1 MKFSTRGRY
10 GLRALLDLAVHGG
23 DKMTPLKDI
32 ARREEISL
40 HYLERLMAPLI
51 SAGLVTS
58 VRGVGGGVALSRA
71 PAEIRVSEVIEALE
85 GPIAPTECAVDP
97 SCCGR
102 SGLCVSRE
110 VWSEMGR
117 AIAGV
122 LESTTLQDLA
132 DRQMEKGQ
140 TQKRKKATDMYY
152 I

>member
-23 DKMTPLKDI
+23 DGMTPLKDI
-32 ARREEISL
+32 ARREELSL

-51 SAGLVTS
+51 AAGLVTS
-58 VRGVGGGVALSRA
+58 MRGARGGVALSRS
-71 PAEIRVSEVIEALE
+71 PAEITLSDVIEALE
-85 GPIAPTECAVDP
+85 GSIAPTECAVDP

-110 VWSEMGR
+110 VWSEMSR

-122 LESTTLQDLA
+122 LESMTLQDLA

>member
-23 DKMTPLKDI
+23 SGLIPLKDI

-51 SAGLVTS
+51 AAGLVKG
-58 VRGVGGGVALSRA
+58 VRGARGGVALSRA
-71 PAEIRVSEVIEALE
+71 PAEIRLIEVIEALE
-85 GPIAPTECAVDP
+85 GSIAPTECAGDP
-97 SCCGR
+97 SFCGR
-102 SGLCVSRE
+102 SALCASRD
-110 VWSEMGR
+110 VWSEMR
-117 AIAGV
+117 KAIEGV
-122 LESTTLQDLA
+122 LDSTTLQDLA
-132 DRQMEKGQ
+132 ERQMEKGQ